1 MDKIVFPFYYRTFA
15 KIDLQAIIE
24 NFDALKARTNPET
37 LSCSVVKADG
47 YGHGSVRVA
56 KVLEERTDYFAVAAL
71 EEAIVLREAGI
82 KKPILILG
90 YTHPS
95 QFELL
100 FDYDII
106 PVIYHVDDAE
116 KLSDIAVK
124 RGNKKKIHTA
134 VDTGM
139 GRIGFRPDEE
149 GAEEVKKIFEL
160 EGIELEGIFS
170 HYAKADYTDKTS
182 ANLQTEKF
190 DHFLALLSERG
201 VEIPIKHICNSAG
214 TIEFER
220 HYNMARYGISLY
232 GMYPSD
238 EVDKSRVKLKPAMSV
253 FSHVVHVKWIEPGD
267 GVGYG
272 QIYVADE
279 KRKIAT
285 VAVGYADGYN
295 RCMTG
300 KGWVLIN
307 GKKAPIRGKI
317 CMDQI
322 MVDVTD
328 IYDVEVGDIAVLVG
342 RYGDEEISAE
352 LFGELTHSFDY
363 EVVCTFMPRV
373 KRFYY
378 FGDEPAG
385 GLDTSF

>member
-1 MDKIVFPFYYRTFA
+1 MIKIKFPFYYRTFA
-15 KIDLQAIIE
+15 KVDLQAICD
-24 NFDALKARTNPET
+24 NFDALKAKTAPNA

-71 EEAIVLREAGI
+71 EEAIVLRESGI

-100 FDYDII
+100 FVYDII

-116 KLSDIAVK
+116 KLSEVAK
-124 RGNKKKIHTA
+124 EKGTRKKIHTA

-139 GRIGFRPDEE
+139 GRIGFKPNEE
-149 GAEEVKKIFEL
+149 GADEVKKISVL
-160 EGIELEGIFS
+160 DGIELEGIFS
-170 HYAKADYTDKTS
+170 HYAKADYIDKTS
-182 ANLQTEKF
+182 ANRQTERF
-190 DHFLALLSERG
+190 DRFFTLLSERG

-214 TIEFER
+214 TIEFDR
-220 HYNMARYGISLY
+220 HYNMVRYGISLY
-232 GMYPSD
+232 GMYPSE
-238 EVDKSRVKLKPAMSV
+238 EVDKSRVMLKPAMSV
-253 FSHVVHVKWIEPGD
+253 YSHVVHVKWIEKGD

-285 VAVGYADGYN
+285 VSVGYADGYN

-307 GKKAPIRGKI
+307 GKKAPIRGKV

-322 MVDVTD
+322 MVDITD
-328 IYDVEVGDIAVLVG
+328 IDDVKVGDIVVLMG
-342 RYGDEEISAE
+342 RYGEEEISAE